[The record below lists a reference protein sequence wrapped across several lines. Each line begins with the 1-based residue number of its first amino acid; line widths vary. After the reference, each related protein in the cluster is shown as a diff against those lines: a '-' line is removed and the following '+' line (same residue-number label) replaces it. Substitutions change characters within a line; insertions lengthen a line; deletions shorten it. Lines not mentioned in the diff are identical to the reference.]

1 MWTTD
6 QLGLATWRDGQSAW
20 HFDVRGGE
28 FGIGIVDSEAVEVE
42 SRSVDERYV
51 SILPVDANPL
61 PLASEQYVRRSR
73 YFINYPQGDG
83 NYAIR
88 LALEPI
94 ESLPD
99 SMVLEASI
107 SIQTD
112 LLDSHPMLDLVAEGT
127 KIDCFDQESE
137 PLNGRSALA
146 SQRGGASSITVAH
159 GQATSMAIL
168 LGPHDRPF
176 TSDRSSQQ
184 LMCLRLFG
192 DFLEKGVI
200 RTARPWIVV
209 DRRSRSEFPERLFQW
224 HRQLCQSPTPLSS

>member
-1 MWTTD
+1 MET
-6 QLGLATWRDGQSAW
+6 R
-20 HFDVRGGE
+20 
-28 FGIGIVDSEAVEVE
+28 
-42 SRSVDERYV
+42 
-51 SILPVDANPL
+51 L

-99 SMVLEASI
+99 SLVLEASI

-112 LLDSHPMLDLVAEGT
+112 LLDSHPMLDLAAEGISVDSFSHEGEPT
-127 KIDCFDQESE
+127 NWDSNVESGSTGA
-137 PLNGRSALA
+137 PSI
-146 SQRGGASSITVAH
+146 SVVRGK
-159 GQATSMAIL
+159 ATSTAIL
-168 LGPHDRPF
+168 LGPHDSPF
-176 TSDRSSQQ
+176 TSNRSSQH
-184 LMCLRLFG
+184 LLCLRLFG

-209 DRRSRSEFPERLFQW
+209 DRASRAEFPERLFQW
-224 HRQLCQSPTPLSS
+224 HRQLCQSPLPLSS